1 MVEIGAVGA
10 SGIVGCLARGQQQL
24 SAASLDEWPPSSS
37 SNELTYWSWQHYWRS
52 QAEAFQFDADLE
64 NIESETVS
72 AASQYARLADGEAPD
87 VVTLP
92 SRRFERAV
100 DEDLLEPLP
109 GDIVPF
115 WPPEEERYDH
125 DESFYVRDG
134 ELYGVPQTPMTYAL
148 AYHRETL
155 DRPSSWDLLWDE
167 SLSGHI
173 SMPAD
178 PILAA
183 QIAALYTGQ
192 DPNDPDDPDAI
203 REALAAQ
210 EPLVTSY
217 WTDWNDCWRA
227 FRDASVQAAVLP
239 NPRMCLCS
247 QDGTPIVEVAP
258 EAGVLYS
265 QNTFAVPRGA
275 KSPHTALEFIDWGL
289 EFKTGTDAMWRPTE
303 WNRHPHRKLDEST
316 RSAYL
321 DAASAVGIE
330 PLDL

>member
-1 MVEIGAVGA
+1 MGATGVSGVVGW
-10 SGIVGCLARGQQQL
+10 LARGQRNR
-24 SAASLDEWPPSSS
+24 SAVSLDEWPPSSS
-37 SNELTYWSWQHYWRS
+37 SNELRYWSWQHYWRS
-52 QAEAFQFDADLE
+52 QAEAFQYDAELDS
-64 NIESETVS
+64 IESETVS
-72 AASQYARLADGEAPD
+72 VAEQYARLADGEAPD

-92 SRRFERAV
+92 SRQFERAV
-100 DEDLLEPLP
+100 DEELLAPLP
-109 GDIVPF
+109 GDVVPF
-115 WPPEEERYDH
+115 WPPTEQLYDH
-125 DESFYVRDG
+125 DDSFYVRDG
-134 ELYGVPQTPMTYAL
+134 EVYGVPQTPMTYAL
-148 AYHRETL
+148 AYHREIL

-178 PILAA
+178 PILSA

-192 DPNDPDDPDAI
+192 DPNDPDDPEAI
-203 REALAAQ
+203 REALVAQ
-210 EPLVTSY
+210 EPLVRSY

-265 QNTFAVPRGA
+265 QNSFAVPRGA
-275 KSPHTALEFIDWGL
+275 ENPYTALEFIDWGL

-303 WNRHPHRKLDEST
+303 WTRHPHRALDTST
-316 RSAYL
+316 RESYL
-321 DAASAVGIE
+321 DAASAVG
-330 PLDL
+330 LDLLGP